1 MHYWPSELQ
10 RRMAALA
17 LLAGTLWVAGSCDSR
32 RVIGQCAGV
41 PSRAI
46 VVAVRDSTTGAAIAD
61 GAFGTIQSGAKVDT
75 LTLSDS
81 LLMFGGDRLGTY
93 SVNIEHAG
101 YDTWTR
107 TGVAVTQLSSCGNV
121 LPVQLTARLQPTM
134 P

>member
-1 MHYWPSELQ
+1 MRYQSREVQ
-10 RRMAALA
+10 RRSAALV
-17 LLAGTLWVAGSCDSR
+17 LLAGMVWVADSCDSR

-46 VVAVRDSTTGAAIAD
+46 VVAVRDSTTGAAAAD
-61 GAFGTIQSGAKVDT
+61 GAFGTIESGARVDT
-75 LTLSDS
+75 LTQSDS

-101 YDTWTR
+101 YDTWTA